1 VVRYTEK
8 QLEELKTIIYKT
20 FSEENGYMFKESD
33 INYSYNEIV
42 FSNLSPESDKLWD
55 EEVLINVY
63 LNDLFKR
70 LRNKEEKVEPN
81 DVDIEFPLS
90 DLEIVVEW
98 DFEYLP
104 MAINTTSPLSKKIM
118 KWRLDNGI

>member
-1 VVRYTEK
+1 MVRYTEK

>member
-1 VVRYTEK
+1 VRYTEK